1 MAVQPTRPAVRA
13 LEPSNALAAI
23 ERERFRSYSQ
33 LVRNLHYL
41 ASALVVLYPL
51 LAPEADRLILW
62 SLASVMMLYTLTL
75 HSRLLGRFSVDQRV
89 WIEGWIDLLWITAV
103 VLFSGATE
111 SPLFFLYYI
120 VLYESAPAAARRQ
133 TYAKAGLASLLM
145 LAVLLPLDGRFGPV
159 GPGEEWPAL
168 LGHLVWPLIGLWLVA
183 YFCAEA
189 GPLGVS
195 LHKSLYVAAHTD
207 ELTGLPNLRFFTTSA
222 DLRGPIA
229 SAYSIVMVDIDGL
242 KQVNDTYGHA
252 LGSDL
257 IRTVADGI
265 RSAARSGDDLCSR
278 IGGDEF
284 IVRLAGTSSDGALA
298 YCRRVRTYLERHPL
312 AAGDAHLPV
321 SISTGIAAYPK
332 DGRSLTELTRRA
344 DQALYRSKQEG
355 RARDRVWGEGE
366 V

>member
-1 MAVQPTRPAVRA
+1 MAGHRPNPLART

-23 ERERFRSYSQ
+23 ERERFRSYSS

-51 LAPEADRLILW
+51 LQPKADKLVLW

-75 HSRLLGRFSVDQRV
+75 HSRLLARVTVDSRV
-89 WIEGWIDLLWITAV
+89 WIEGWIDLAWITTV

-120 VLYESAPAAARRQ
+120 VLYQSAPAAARRQ
-133 TYAKAGLASLLM
+133 TYAKATLASLLM
-145 LAVLLPLDGRFGPV
+145 VAVLLPLDGRFDPAGPT
-159 GPGEEWPAL
+159 EAWPAL
-168 LGHLVWPLIGLWLVA
+168 FGHLVWPLIGLWVVA
-183 YFCAEA
+183 YFCAET

-222 DLRGPIA
+222 DLRGSLG
-229 SAYSIVMVDIDGL
+229 SAYSIVMADIDGL
-242 KQVNDTYGHA
+242 KQVNDTYGHTQ
-252 LGSDL
+252 GSEL
-257 IRTVADGI
+257 IRIVADGI

-284 IVRLAGTSSDGALA
+284 IVRLAGTTSEGALA
-298 YCRRVRTYLERHPL
+298 YCRRVRAYLAKHPL
-312 AAGDAHLPV
+312 PLGETIIPV
-321 SISTGIAAYPK
+321 SISTGIAAFPK
-332 DGRSLTELTRRA
+332 DGRSLSELTEKA
-344 DQALYRSKQEG
+344 DQALYRSKEEG
-355 RARDRVWGEGE
+355 RARDCVWTD
-366 V
+366 

>member
-1 MAVQPTRPAVRA
+1 MAATPTSPPDRT

-23 ERERFRSYSQ
+23 ERERFRSYSL

-51 LAPEADRLILW
+51 IQPQADRLILW

-75 HSRLLGRFSVDQRV
+75 HSRLLARFSVDRRV

-159 GPGEEWPAL
+159 GPREEWPAL
-168 LGHLVWPLIGLWLVA
+168 IGHLVWPLIGLWLVA

-195 LHKSLYVAAHTD
+195 LHRSLYVAAHTD

-222 DLRGPIA
+222 DLRGSLA

-242 KQVNDTYGHA
+242 KQVNDTYGHGQ
-252 LGSDL
+252 GSEL
-257 IRTVADGI
+257 IRIVADGI

-312 AAGDAHLPV
+312 TVGETQIPV
-321 SISTGIAAYPK
+321 SISTGVAAYPK
-332 DGRSLTELTRRA
+332 DGRSLSELTEKA

-355 RARDRVWGEGE
+355 RSRDRVWGA
-366 V
+366 

>member
-1 MAVQPTRPAVRA
+1 MPAQDSARSF
-13 LEPSNALAAI
+13 EPSNALAAI
-23 ERERFRSYSQ
+23 ERERFRSYSL

-51 LAPEADRLILW
+51 IQPRADRLVLW

-75 HSRLLGRFSVDQRV
+75 HSRLLARFSVDGRV
-89 WIEGWIDLLWITAV
+89 WIEGAIDLLWITAV

-111 SPLFFLYYI
+111 SPLFFFYYI

-133 TYAKAGLASLLM
+133 TYAKAGLATILI
-145 LAVLLPLDGRFGPV
+145 LAVLLPLDGRLGGV
-159 GPGEEWPAL
+159 GPSEEWPAL
-168 LGHLVWPLIGLWLVA
+168 VGHLVWPLISLWLVA

-195 LHKSLYVAAHTD
+195 LHRSLYVAAHTD
-207 ELTGLPNLRFFTTSA
+207 ALTGLPNLRFFTTSA
-222 DLRGPIA
+222 DLRGSLG
-229 SAYSIVMVDIDGL
+229 SAYSIVMVDVDGL
-242 KQVNDTYGHA
+242 KRINDNFGHT
-252 LGSDL
+252 LGSEL

-284 IVRLAGTSSDGALA
+284 IVRLAGTPSEGALA
-298 YCRRVRTYLERHPL
+298 YCRRVRAYLERHPL
-312 AAGDAHLPV
+312 DVGEARLPV

-332 DGRSLTELTRRA
+332 DGRSLSELTEKA

-355 RARDRVWGEGE
+355 RGRDHVWET
-366 V
+366 